1 MWLRSSGWGGV
12 GTETGGLREIKNR
25 EKTHIPSKEDG
36 PERRTAGLPAVRWH
50 EWLAYPGGGCR

>member
-1 MWLRSSGWGGV
+1 MAEVV
-12 GTETGGLREIKNR
+12 GLGRCWDGDGRTEGDQEQRKN
-25 EKTHIPSKEDG
+25 THTVKEDG